1 VLPRSGS
8 NNFEGSTFFYRDQA
22 LAGKTP
28 LESGS
33 TSTREKLADFSA
45 QTYGV
50 RAGGAI
56 TKNKLFYFINYE
68 RQDNATPNPFD
79 IKDYLGTA
87 VLEYQNL

>member
-1 VLPRSGS
+1 MLNYLDLQEEQLVLLLVLDQIILKDLLI
-8 NNFEGSTFFYRDQA
+8 FYRDQA

-56 TKNKLFYFINYE
+56 TKK
-68 RQDNATPNPFD
+68 
-79 IKDYLGTA
+79 
-87 VLEYQNL
+87 

>member
-1 VLPRSGS
+1 LKDLLIFLQRSS
-8 NNFEGSTFFYRDQA
+8 ISR
-22 LAGKTP
+22 KTP

-56 TKNKLFYFINYE
+56 TKINYFISLITKDKIML
-68 RQDNATPNPFD
+68 RQ
-79 IKDYLGTA
+79 IL
-87 VLEYQNL
+87 

>member
-1 VLPRSGS
+1 LKDLLIFLQRSS
-8 NNFEGSTFFYRDQA
+8 I
-22 LAGKTP
+22 GKT

-56 TKNKLFYFINYE
+56 TKINYFISLITKDKIML
-68 RQDNATPNPFD
+68 RQPL
-79 IKDYLGTA
+79 ISKII
-87 VLEYQNL
+87 